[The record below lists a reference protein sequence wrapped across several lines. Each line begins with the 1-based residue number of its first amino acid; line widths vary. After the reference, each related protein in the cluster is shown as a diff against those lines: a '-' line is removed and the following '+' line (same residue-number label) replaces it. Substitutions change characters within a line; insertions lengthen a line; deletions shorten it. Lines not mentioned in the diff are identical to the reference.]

1 MNKDNTI
8 PNKKI
13 RSILLL
19 CVLVVY
25 VATTVYVVITKDNNK
40 LVGSYH
46 DYDVYEDKY
55 DDYDD
60 HDDYDDYDD
69 YDDEYDD
76 YYDDEE
82 QDEVLSTSSY
92 QVTSLYSY
100 IKYYP
105 YVTGIKENFKVA
117 ELTEEEKMSLIA
129 ASLKSKN
136 SYQSTP
142 VVDVEETTLQ
152 LNNKVYTASVPNI
165 RYERYLVVNMYSDVF
180 GSSSNMNFS
189 TIMYDGDNIAYKYN
203 ESANG
208 YIKYVAQTETPT
220 TIPNP
225 EILKAEK
232 KSGNIEITL
241 KVGNNQEK
249 YIFEPIS
256 QYSYLYKLT
265 ERTTTKLKNSL

>member
-1 MNKDNTI
+1 MNKDNKV

-13 RSILLL
+13 RTMLLL

-25 VATTVYVVITKDNNK
+25 VVTTIYVVITKDNNK

-46 DYDVYEDKY
+46 NYDVYEDKY

-60 HDDYDDYDD
+60 DDYYDEDDDYDDYDD
-69 YDDEYDD
+69 Y
-76 YYDDEE
+76 YDDED
-82 QDEVLSTSSY
+82 QDETLSTSSY

-105 YVTGIKENFKVA
+105 YVNGIKENFKVS
-117 ELTEEEKMSLIA
+117 ELTEEEKMRLIA

-136 SYQSTP
+136 TYQSNP
-142 VVDVEETTLQ
+142 VVEVEEKTLL
-152 LNNKVYTASVPNI
+152 LNNKTYTASIPNV
-165 RYERYLVVNMYSDVF
+165 RYERYQVANMYSDVF

-208 YIKYVAQTETPT
+208 YIKYVAETETST

-225 EILKAEK
+225 EILSAEK
-232 KSGNIEITL
+232 KSGKIEITL